1 MREISQART
10 DGLTDGWAR
19 PTKSVSRRCG
29 TVCRCSAVQ
38 EKAGQGGQG
47 RAGWE

>member
-10 DGLTDGWAR
+10 DGLTDGQGLQR
-19 PTKSVSRRCG
+19 VLVDG